1 VFYDGDCVL
10 CSKTVIFLLK
20 VDKKKRLKFAPL
32 SGTTSESLSIGIS
45 ASNQSTV
52 VFYHHGTLFYRS
64 SAALKI
70 ANQLPFP
77 WPLLS
82 IFFLIPAFFRDYIYN
97 VIGRNRYKWFGKNE
111 TCFVKHPNFEDRFL
125 D

>member
-1 VFYDGDCVL
+1 VL
-10 CSKTVIFLLK
+10 CSKTVTFLLK

-32 SGTTSESLSIGIS
+32 SGTTSESLSIGMT

-52 VFYHHGTLFYRS
+52 VFYQHGTLFYRS

-70 ANQLPFP
+70 AKQLPFP

-82 IFFLIPAFFRDYIYN
+82 IFFLIPAFIRDYTYN